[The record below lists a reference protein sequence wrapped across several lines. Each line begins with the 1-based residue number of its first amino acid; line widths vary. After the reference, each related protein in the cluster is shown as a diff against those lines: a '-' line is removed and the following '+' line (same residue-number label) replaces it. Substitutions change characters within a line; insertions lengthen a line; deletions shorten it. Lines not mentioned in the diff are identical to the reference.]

1 MSPFEI
7 PLTPEQFDEGLVER
21 LVRTKFPEVV
31 IDRIQI
37 VDAALSS
44 EGEHRVST
52 ARRIAIEVEY
62 GGAAADLP
70 RRLMIKIARPGFGDL
85 PLYDNEVNIY
95 TQLGDELP
103 VNAPRCLGGYR
114 DLASSSFGLVL
125 EDLRPHGADFPS
137 VLSPTTAEDISALLD
152 QLAAL
157 HAAYWRSS
165 RFGHEL
171 AWVHPHTSGPLY
183 ELFNHEGGVPML
195 VNWEVQTQQFKR
207 ELLESVDE
215 TTASLLGNV
224 AAAQR
229 HQASLPR
236 TLVHGDTHIG
246 NTYRLPDGRRGL
258 LDWQLSS
265 YGYCMHDVTYL
276 IITGLSVRDRRDHE
290 RELISRYRQRL
301 VELGVADAPDV
312 DELYEEFRLAAAW
325 SFYIGWLTTP
335 LENYGW
341 EINVANHIRLATA
354 YRDLD
359 TKQAFVD
366 LHRDQSTGARG

>member
-1 MSPFEI
+1 MSTFEI

-21 LVRTKFPEVV
+21 LVRTKFPEVI

-52 ARRIAIEVEY
+52 ARRIAIEVDY

-70 RRLMIKIARPGFGDL
+70 RRLVIKIARPGFGDL

-103 VNAPRCLGGYR
+103 VTTPRCLGGYR
-114 DLASSSFGLVL
+114 DLPSSSFGLVL

-137 VLSPTTAEDISALLD
+137 VLSPTTADDIAALLD

-157 HAAYWRSS
+157 HAAYWQSP

-171 AWVHPHTSGPLY
+171 AWVHPHTSGPLH

-215 TTASLLGNV
+215 TAASLLSNV

-276 IITGLSVRDRRDHE
+276 ITTGLSVRDRRNHE
-290 RELISRYRQRL
+290 HELIARYRQRL

-325 SFYIGWLTTP
+325 CFYIGWLTTP

-359 TKQAFVD
+359 TKQAFAD
-366 LHRDQSTGARG
+366 LHRDYSTGARG